1 MKNEI
6 INPTTINA
14 LANKEI
20 KSNLRI
26 MFNAVETGKKATWQY
41 AIAVA
46 KILGDEQY
54 KEDFHDLKTFA
65 EYLESTKSTLS
76 QYSNAVAFMA
86 RENLIP
92 MKEQKDGKAVI
103 DYAGFSLTVSNAYL
117 LSVLSEEEFKKFRE
131 YCEENVIAVYTL
143 SQNKL
148 KTVIKEWRESLEP
161 EIPEAPENDETGEG
175 PKEVEEPENDRLSI
189 DTKEKALTA
198 IAALM
203 KQFDITVEEV
213 AEQAEK

>member
-41 AIAVA
+41 AIAVS
-46 KILGDEQY
+46 KIIGDEQY

-65 EYLESTKSTLS
+65 EYVESTKSTLS

-92 MKEQKDGKAVI
+92 MKEQKDGKVVI

-117 LSVLSEEEFKKFRE
+117 LSVLSEEDFKKFRE
-131 YCEENVIAVYTL
+131 YCEENGIAVYTL

-148 KTVIKEWRESLEP
+148 KATIKEWRESLDPEVP
-161 EIPEAPENDETGEG
+161 EISEDTETTEETGNG
-175 PKEVEEPENDRLSI
+175 VESDSDSLSI

-203 KQFDITVEEV
+203 KQFDITVDEI

>member
-26 MFNAVETGKKATWQY
+26 MFNAVETGKKVTWQY

-65 EYLESTKSTLS
+65 EYVESTKSTLS

-92 MKEQKDGKAVI
+92 MKEQKDGKVVI
-103 DYAGFSLTVSNAYL
+103 DYSGFSLTVSNAYI

-131 YCEENVIAVYTL
+131 YCEENGIAVYTL

-148 KTVIKEWRESLEP
+148 KATIKEWRESLEP
-161 EIPEAPENDETGEG
+161 EEPEEPETDETGEG
-175 PKEVEEPENDRLSI
+175 PKEVEESESDSLSI

-203 KQFDITVEEV
+203 KQFDITVDEI